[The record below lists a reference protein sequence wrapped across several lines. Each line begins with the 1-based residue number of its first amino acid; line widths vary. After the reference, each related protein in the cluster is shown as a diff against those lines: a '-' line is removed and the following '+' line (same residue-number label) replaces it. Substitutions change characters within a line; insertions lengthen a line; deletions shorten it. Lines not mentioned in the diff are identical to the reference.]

1 MPLRRFLLSTPRSR
15 NKSSLIRYDSLGH
28 APECDLGPSPRRH
41 PSSAISYVTTSSLTL
56 WQIRP
61 AAARKHLERCQRRPE
76 RPPGRFSM
84 ILGSARPQSTQFG
97 PANHPQSTDPP
108 TPRSRCDLAPN
119 SSCMHL
125 RDCASSK
132 DHAGLCVRLYEKL
145 SPLLTPLVD
154 LLWSLPAPSLQI
166 DRQERK
172 PDSLASE
179 TIRSKRQSAMDVKCH
194 QNRRF

>member
-1 MPLRRFLLSTPRSR
+1 MHCRL
-15 NKSSLIRYDSLGH
+15 DSL
-28 APECDLGPSPRRH
+28 PILSCRSPL
-41 PSSAISYVTTSSLTL
+41 PVSSRIADT
-56 WQIRP
+56 
-61 AAARKHLERCQRRPE
+61 ARKHLERCQRRPE

-119 SSCMHL
+119 SSCMHS

>member
-1 MPLRRFLLSTPRSR
+1 MSMRHPTRATTYLTRRHRLQPYIHTPRS
-15 NKSSLIRYDSLGH
+15 
-28 APECDLGPSPRRH
+28 
-41 PSSAISYVTTSSLTL
+41 
-56 WQIRP
+56 
-61 AAARKHLERCQRRPE
+61 PE
-76 RPPGRFSM
+76 RRVSRGCRALSRQISVTESSGVCVRFQVSH
-84 ILGSARPQSTQFG
+84 LTRT
-97 PANHPQSTDPP
+97 N
-108 TPRSRCDLAPN
+108 RSRCDLAPN
-119 SSCMHL
+119 SSCMHS

-145 SPLLTPLVD
+145 SPLLTPPVD